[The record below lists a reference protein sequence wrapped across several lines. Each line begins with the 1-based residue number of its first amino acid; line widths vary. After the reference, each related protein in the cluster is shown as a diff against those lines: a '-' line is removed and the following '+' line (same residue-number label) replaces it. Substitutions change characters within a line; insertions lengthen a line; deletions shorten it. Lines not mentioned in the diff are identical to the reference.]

1 VAHGGCSLIA
11 PSSLSIIPKS
21 TDWESHSQAR
31 MVRIQGSDSDP
42 RDEDH
47 QELGTHAG
55 SLGQSEALMSKEA
68 EA

>member
-1 VAHGGCSLIA
+1 
-11 PSSLSIIPKS
+11 
-21 TDWESHSQAR
+21 

-42 RDEDH
+42 RDEEH